1 MRQPTYLNLFSKLAM
16 AIDTPANPTHESHVR
31 NSPRQVQPGA
41 KVSWSTGLCDCFSDV
56 PNCCMTF
63 WCPCVTFGRIA
74 EIVDSGSSSCAL
86 NGLLYTLVAFT
97 TGCACLCSCF
107 NRSKMRKQYKLEG
120 NDCKDCLAHYF
131 CEACALCQEYREL
144 KNRGFDMTLGWHGNM
159 QKQGSTPAAT
169 TVPAVEGG
177 MYR

>member
-1 MRQPTYLNLFSKLAM
+1 M
-16 AIDTPANPTHESHVR
+16 
-31 NSPRQVQPGA
+31 
-41 KVSWSTGLCDCFSDV
+41 TGEF
-56 PNCCMTF
+56 
-63 WCPCVTFGRIA
+63 IA
-74 EIVDSGSSSCAL
+74 ACAL

-144 KNRGFDMTLGWHGNM
+144 KNRGFDMTLGNPTLS
-159 QKQGSTPAAT
+159 QL
-169 TVPAVEGG
+169 TVCFCFLGE
-177 MYR
+177 